1 MMNKNLLVVMVAAFV
16 VLSFGVSYAQMTTAV
31 MAPNVPYYGTDT
43 ARTYEGFVTKNYKDM
58 QWGPLIVVDTKD
70 KGSQK
75 FTISNAT
82 NFHPSSFKIRDG
94 VYVIVKS
101 DEFNHAKYVEVLPF
115 VEWQNRTGW
124 KK

>member
-1 MMNKNLLVVMVAAFV
+1 MRKVMLVMAVAFV
-16 VLSFGVSYAQMTTAV
+16 LLTFAAAHAQVTTSV
-31 MAPNVPYYGTDT
+31 MAPQVPFYGTDT
-43 ARTYEGFVTKNYKDM
+43 ARTYEGFVTWNGKLP
-58 QWGPLIVVDTKD
+58 QWGSMIVVDTKD

-75 FTISNAT
+75 FLLSNGT
-82 NFHPSSFKIRDG
+82 QFHPSSVKLRDG

-101 DEFNHAKYVEVLPF
+101 DEFNHAKSFEILPF

>member
-1 MMNKNLLVVMVAAFV
+1 MRKTLLAVMLLSFV
-16 VLSFGVSYAQMTTAV
+16 VLSFTAANAQMTTSV
-31 MAPNVPYYGTDT
+31 ESPDVPFYGTDT
-43 ARTYEGFVTKNYKDM
+43 ARTYEGFVTKNYCDM
-58 QWGPLIVVDTKD
+58 QWGPLLVVDTKD

-75 FTISNAT
+75 FVISDRT
-82 NFHPSSFKIRDG
+82 QYHPSCKKIRDG

-124 KK
+124 KVK

>member
-1 MMNKNLLVVMVAAFV
+1 MNKNLLVVMVAAFV
-16 VLSFGVSYAQMTTAV
+16 VLSFGMANAQFTTAI
-31 MAPNVPYYGTDT
+31 MAPSIPYLGTDT
-43 ARTYEGFVTKNYKDM
+43 ARTYEGFVTGCYMDK
-58 QWGPLIVVDTKD
+58 QWDYVLRVDTKD
-70 KGSQK
+70 KGSQR
-75 FTISNAT
+75 FTIFNST
-82 NFHPSSFKIRDG
+82 NFQPSKVKIRDG